1 MDHFDS
7 VTHSTISISF
17 RIIRVNKKQ
26 FHGSINHAQ
35 LSKKAKF
42 RLQKKA
48 HCKLRKMWDPK
59 LTNFY
64 KERLHSTYAF
74 DVWGPYFR
82 D

>member
-26 FHGSINHAQ
+26 LHGSINHAQ

-42 RLQKKA
+42 RLQKKSP
-48 HCKLRKMWDPK
+48 LQTQGNVGPQ
-59 LTNFY
+59 
-64 KERLHSTYAF
+64 TYQF
-74 DVWGPYFR
+74 LQGTVTLYVCF
-82 D
+82 